1 MITRV
6 ITSSPVKVTGTTP
19 GDQRF
24 ESFLEEEFLVLA
36 RFRRDVESF
45 ERPTESIP
53 WRDKTGKLRRYTPDV
68 VVRFKPTDDQ
78 KKGRVVIYEVKPDF
92 EKEVGT
98 PASRLPRREDEE
110 ENELKWAAAE
120 RWAEARGW
128 KFKVVRSTSIRGS
141 YLQNAKFLV
150 KYVERQYPD
159 HGADRLLSILGA
171 EGPMALQN
179 LMQRAEPDRTVRA
192 AIYPTL
198 YVLIVRGEI
207 DVDLSQPLCNG
218 SVLKVP
224 NET

>member
-6 ITSSPVKVTGTTP
+6 IKASPVKVTGTTP

-53 WRDKTGKLRRYTPDV
+53 WRDKDGNLRRYTPDV
-68 VVRFKPTDDQ
+68 IVRYRPTADE
-78 KKGRVVIYEVKPDF
+78 KRGHVVIHEIKPDF
-92 EKEVGT
+92 DEEEGT
-98 PASRLPRREDEE
+98 PASRLPRHEDDE
-110 ENELKWAAAE
+110 ENELKWAEAE

-128 KFKVVRSTSIRGS
+128 KFEVVRSTKIRGP

-159 HGADRLLSILGA
+159 CGSDRILSVLTA
-171 EGPMALQN
+171 EGPMSLQA
-179 LMQRAEPDRTVRA
+179 LMQRVEPGKAERA
-192 AIYPTL
+192 ALYPTL
-198 YVLIVRGEI
+198 YVLIARGEI
-207 DVDLSQPLCNG
+207 EVDLSQPLCN
-218 SVLKVP
+218 SSLLKVP
-224 NET
+224 DAA

>member
-36 RFRRDVESF
+36 RFRSDVESF

-53 WRDKTGKLRRYTPDV
+53 WRDKDGNLRRYTPDLN
-68 VVRFKPTDDQ
+68 VRYKPRE
-78 KKGRVVIYEVKPDF
+78 GEERGLRVIYEVKPDF
-92 EKEVGT
+92 EREEGT
-98 PASRLPRREDEE
+98 PASRLPRRESDE

-120 RWAEARGW
+120 RWAEGRGE
-128 KFKVVRSTSIRGS
+128 KFEVVRSTDIRGA

-159 HGADRLLSILGA
+159 RGSDRLLSVLSAG
-171 EGPMALQN
+171 GPMALQE
-179 LMQRAEPDRTVRA
+179 LMQRVEPDRLERA
-192 AIYPTL
+192 ALYPTL
-198 YVLIVRGEI
+198 YVMIVRGEI
-207 DVDLSQPLCNG
+207 DVDLSQPLCN
-218 SVLKVP
+218 SSLLKAP
-224 NET
+224 DDT

>member
-6 ITSSPVKVTGTTP
+6 IKSSPVKVTGTTP

-24 ESFLEEEFLVLA
+24 ESFLEEEFFVTL

-53 WRDKTGKLRRYTPDV
+53 WKDKAGKMRWYTPDV
-68 VVRFKPTDDQ
+68 IVRFKPPDD
-78 KKGRVVIYEVKPDF
+78 KEKARVVIYEVKPDF
-92 EKEVGT
+92 DEEADT
-98 PASRLPRREDEE
+98 PASRLPRHEDDE

-120 RWAEARGW
+120 RWAEGRGW
-128 KFKVVRSTSIRGS
+128 KFEVVRSTKIRGS

-159 HGADRLLSILGA
+159 KAADRLLSILGTQ
-171 EGPMALQN
+171 GPMALQD
-179 LMQRAEPDRTVRA
+179 LMKRAEPDRIQRA

-198 YVLIVRGEI
+198 YVLIVRGKI
-207 DVDLSQPLCNG
+207 DVDLSLPL
-218 SVLKVP
+218 SKSSTLKVRD
-224 NET
+224 ET